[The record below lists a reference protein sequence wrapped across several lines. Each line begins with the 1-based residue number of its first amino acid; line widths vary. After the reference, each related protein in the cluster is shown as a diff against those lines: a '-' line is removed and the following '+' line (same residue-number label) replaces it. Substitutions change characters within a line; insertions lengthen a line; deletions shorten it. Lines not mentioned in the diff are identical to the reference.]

1 MAETTGL
8 LNRRTGQPVPR
19 VRISFS
25 PPSHTEEKY
34 KTLQIRDLR
43 GFIHKTHEHNSNLYL
58 DAISANVLRIRRDRE
73 SDGMER
79 NARPHPEQIPLPEPS
94 SVTRPVCDRPENS
107 CGIPIIDIRSIHSSP
122 YKAYFAKKQSVHPV
136 FISYIYK

>member
-1 MAETTGL
+1 MRLTVKGQRADTEVNDSL
-8 LNRRTGQPVPR
+8 LPTYGMQTREKALEKNR
-19 VRISFS
+19 
-25 PPSHTEEKY
+25 EEK
-34 KTLQIRDLR
+34 D
-43 GFIHKTHEHNSNLYL
+43 SNLYP

-122 YKAYFAKKQSVHPV
+122 YKAYFAKKQSVQPV